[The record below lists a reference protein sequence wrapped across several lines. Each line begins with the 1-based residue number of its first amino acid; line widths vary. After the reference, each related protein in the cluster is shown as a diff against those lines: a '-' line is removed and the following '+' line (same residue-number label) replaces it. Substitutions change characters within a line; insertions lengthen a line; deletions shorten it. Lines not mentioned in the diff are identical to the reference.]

1 MRGQHGRRMLC
12 IIGGG
17 VQRLLQRFDV
27 QLDALVSGSV
37 LMSADF
43 QSDACLTIQKWKLKN
58 GNEKHI
64 FNNMFKSIY
73 E

>member
-1 MRGQHGRRMLC
+1 MNERTAWQKDALYYLGRGRDF
-12 IIGGG
+12 
-17 VQRLLQRFDV
+17 LQRFDV

-37 LMSADF
+37 LMLADF

-64 FNNMFKSIY
+64 NNMFKSIR
-73 E
+73 